1 MSQSKDTLGDRLKQV
16 EQMEAGRKADREW
29 PLMARLD
36 GKAFH
41 TFTRGLARPYDTRL
55 SDLMLMTT
63 CYLVEQT
70 NARVGY
76 TQSDEISLYW
86 DLDLEKNPDA
96 QFMYDGKFQKM
107 TSILASMAGGFFNKH
122 LPSKLPQKSDS
133 IPVFDCRVWTV
144 ADHREVY
151 LNFLWRQ
158 DDAIKNSIS
167 MAAQASFSHSRLHG
181 VGSEEKKA
189 MLREVG
195 KPWEDYPTFFKM
207 GTFVGRV
214 SREVELTEEQ
224 LAKIPEQH
232 RPNGPVVRTFVEDLN
247 LGYLKNEPGQVVKQL
262 FGYEPNRGE

>member
-1 MSQSKDTLGDRLKQV
+1 MPQSKDTLGDRLKQV

-96 QFMYDGKFQKM
+96 QYIYDGKFQKM

-133 IPVFDCRVWTV
+133 IPVFDCRVWSV

-158 DDAIKNSIS
+158 EDAIKNSIS
-167 MAAQASFSHSRLHG
+167 MAAQASFSHSQLHG
-181 VGSEEKKA
+181 VGSEEKKK
-189 MLREVG
+189 MLREIG
-195 KPWEDYPTFFKM
+195 QPWEDHPMFFKM
-207 GTFVGRV
+207 GTFVRRV
-214 SREVELTEEQ
+214 VRPVDLTQEQ
-224 LAKIPEQH
+224 LEKIPEKY
-232 RPNGPVVRTFVEDLN
+232 RPTEPVPRTFVEDAGF
-247 LGYLKNEPGQVVKQL
+247 GYLPDCGKAKQF
-262 FGYEPNRGE
+262 FGV